1 MTSATTR
8 GIRSAQAGLLIN
20 VVLVVV
26 KLVAGIVG
34 NTYALVA
41 DAIESSTDVFS
52 SLIVWAGLSI
62 AARPADE
69 DHPYGHGKAEP
80 LAAAVVSILLIGA
93 AIGISVLAIR
103 EIRTPH
109 HSPAPFTLGV
119 AAAVMLVKEILH
131 RRVQKVGAEVGG
143 TAIAADAWHH
153 RSDAISSLAA
163 FIGIGIALWGGAGWE
178 SADDWAALVAA
189 LITAVNGVRA
199 LQPAVAHL
207 MDAAPE
213 REIIERA
220 TVAAR
225 SVDGVRQVEALNVR
239 SSGLGFFVD
248 LHAQAD
254 PALTLE
260 EAHVLSGKIK
270 AAIAAEIP
278 EVVKVLVHMEPY
290 IEDSS
295 RRSPREFH
303 RTEAGSSGLNRSL
316 QHLKQVSR
324 RE

>member
-52 SLIVWAGLSI
+52 SLIVWGGLSI

-80 LAAAVVSILLIGA
+80 LAAAVVSILLLGA
-93 AIGISVLAIR
+93 AVGISILAIR

-109 HSPAPFTLGV
+109 HTPAPFTLGV

-131 RRVQKVGAEVGG
+131 RRVHRVGAEIGG
-143 TAIAADAWHH
+143 TAVAADAWHH

-163 FIGIGIALWGGAGWE
+163 FIGIAIALWGGRGWE

-189 LITAVNGVRA
+189 GIAGMNGVRA
-199 LQPAVAHL
+199 LQPAIAHL
-207 MDAAPE
+207 MDAAPGG
-213 REIIERA
+213 EIIGRA
-220 TVAAR
+220 TTAAR
-225 SVDGVRQVEALNVR
+225 GVDGVRNIESLNCR
-239 SSGLGFFVD
+239 SSGLGYFVD
-248 LHAQAD
+248 IHAQAD
-254 PALTLE
+254 PGLTLE
-260 EAHVLSGKIK
+260 EAHILSGKIK
-270 AAIAAEIP
+270 SAICSEIP

-290 IEDSS
+290 
-295 RRSPREFH
+295 R
-303 RTEAGSSGLNRSL
+303 GS
-316 QHLKQVSR
+316 
-324 RE
+324 